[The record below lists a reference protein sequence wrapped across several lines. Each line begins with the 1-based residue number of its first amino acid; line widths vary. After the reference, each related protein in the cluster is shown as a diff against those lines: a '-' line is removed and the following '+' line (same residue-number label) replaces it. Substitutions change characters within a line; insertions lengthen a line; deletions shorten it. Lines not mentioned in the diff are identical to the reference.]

1 MTLAELQRDFR
12 DWLTHASPEAVQ
24 RLDPR
29 AGMGMTVYQN
39 NYRAQLV
46 GVLEASYPQLHAWLG
61 STLFLE
67 AAIRHIDSRPPHGWT
82 LDAYGADFE
91 ATLRGMLP
99 DNPDV
104 HELAWMEW
112 SLSESFVAP
121 DATTLSGDQLADID
135 WDLARLQLTPSLRQ
149 RAVTTNAVDLWF
161 ALQQETDVPESEM
174 LGAPGGVVTWRQ
186 GYTCQLKPID
196 PVEHDALLSLRDD
209 PRFSALCDA
218 LVARLGED
226 AGIAR
231 AGELLASWIAAGIV
245 TGVAGSPA

>member
-12 DWLTHASPEAVQ
+12 DWLTLASPEAAR
-24 RLDPR
+24 RLDPGV
-29 AGMGMTVYQN
+29 GMGMTVYQN

-67 AAIRHIDSRPPHGWT
+67 AAIRHIDSRPPHSWT
-82 LDAYGADFE
+82 LDAYGADFGI
-91 ATLRGMLP
+91 TLISMLP

-104 HELAWMEW
+104 HELAWIEW

-121 DATTLSGDQLADID
+121 DAMPLSSDQLADID
-135 WDLARLQLTPSLRQ
+135 WDTARLQLAPSLRQ
-149 RAVTTNAVDLWF
+149 RSVTTNAPDLWS
-161 ALQQETDVPESEM
+161 ALQQGTGAPESEM
-174 LGAPGGVVTWRQ
+174 LATPGGVVTWRQ
-186 GYTCQLKPID
+186 GYTCQLKQVD
-196 PVEHDALLSLRDD
+196 TVEHDALLLLRDD

-218 LVARLGED
+218 LVARLGEA

-231 AGELLASWIAAGIV
+231 AGELLASWISAGMV
-245 TGVAGSPA
+245 TGVI

>member
-12 DWLTHASPEAVQ
+12 DWLTQASPEAAQ

-29 AGMGMTVYQN
+29 AGRGMTVYQN

-61 STLFLE
+61 SALFLE
-67 AAIRHIDSRPPHGWT
+67 ATIRHIDSRPPHSWT

-91 ATLRGMLP
+91 TTLISMLP

-104 HELAWMEW
+104 HELAWIEW

-121 DATTLSGDQLADID
+121 DAATLSSDQLANVD
-135 WDLARLQLTPSLRQ
+135 WDTACLQLAPSLRQ
-149 RAVTTNAVDLWF
+149 RSVTTNAPDLWS
-161 ALQQETDVPESEM
+161 ALQQDTDAPESEM
-174 LGAPGGVVTWRQ
+174 LATPGGVVTWRQ
-186 GYTCQLKPID
+186 GYSCQLKQID
-196 PVEHDALLSLRDD
+196 TVEHDALLLLRDD
-209 PRFSALCDA
+209 SRFSALCDA
-218 LVARLGED
+218 LVARLGEE

-231 AGELLASWIAAGIV
+231 AGELLASWISAGIV
-245 TGVAGSPA
+245 TDVG

>member
-12 DWLTHASPEAVQ
+12 DWLTRASPDAARRV
-24 RLDPR
+24 DPR

-46 GVLEASYPQLHAWLG
+46 SVLEASYPLLHAWLG

-82 LDAYGADFE
+82 LDAYGADFDD
-91 ATLRGMLP
+91 TLRGMLP

-104 HELAWMEW
+104 HELAWIEW

-121 DATTLSGDQLADID
+121 DATPLCSDQLADVD
-135 WDLARLQLTPSLRQ
+135 WDTARLQLAPSLRQ
-149 RAVTTNAVDLWF
+149 RSVTTNAPDLWST
-161 ALQQETDVPESEM
+161 LQQDAEVPESEM
-174 LGAPGGVVTWRQ
+174 LAVPGGVVTWRQ
-186 GYTCQLKPID
+186 GYTCQLKQID
-196 PVEHDALLSLRDD
+196 AVEHDALLLLRDD

-245 TGVAGSPA
+245 TGVS

>member
-1 MTLAELQRDFR
+1 MMLAELQRDFR
-12 DWLTHASPEAVQ
+12 DWLTQASPEAAQ

-29 AGMGMTVYQN
+29 AGIGMTVYQN
-39 NYRAQLV
+39 NYRSQLV

-61 STLFLE
+61 SSLFLE
-67 AAIRHIDSRPPHGWT
+67 AAIRHIDSRPPHSWT
-82 LDAYGADFE
+82 LDAYGADFD
-91 ATLRGMLP
+91 ATLIGMLP

-104 HELAWMEW
+104 HELAWIEW

-121 DATTLSGDQLADID
+121 DTTALSGDQLAEVD
-135 WDLARLQLTPSLRQ
+135 WDIARLRLTPSLRQ
-149 RAVTTNAVDLWF
+149 RSVTTNAADLWS

-174 LGAPGGVVTWRQ
+174 LDAPGGVVTWRQ
-186 GYTCQLKPID
+186 GYTCQLKETDAI
-196 PVEHDALLSLRDD
+196 EHEALLCLRDD

-231 AGELLASWIAAGIV
+231 AGELLAGWIAAGIV
-245 TGVAGSPA
+245 TGVN

>member
-12 DWLTHASPEAVQ
+12 DWLTQASPEAAH

-39 NYRAQLV
+39 NYRSQLV

-61 STLFLE
+61 SSLFLE
-67 AAIRHIDSRPPHGWT
+67 AAIRHIDSRPPHNWT

-91 ATLRGMLP
+91 VTLTSMLP

-104 HELAWMEW
+104 HELAWIEW
-112 SLSESFVAP
+112 SLSESFVAA
-121 DATTLSGDQLADID
+121 DAATLSSDQLAEVD
-135 WDLARLQLTPSLRQ
+135 WDIARLQLAPSLRQ
-149 RAVTTNAVDLWF
+149 RSMTTNAADLWS
-161 ALQQETDVPESEM
+161 ALQQETAVPESEM

-186 GYTCQLKPID
+186 GYVCQLKHID
-196 PVEHDALLSLRDD
+196 ATEHEALLWLRDD

-218 LVARLGED
+218 LVTRLGEG

-231 AGELLASWIAAGIV
+231 AGELLASWISAGIV
-245 TGVAGSPA
+245 TGVA

>member
-12 DWLTHASPEAVQ
+12 DWLTQASPDAAR

-29 AGMGMTVYQN
+29 AGVGMTVYQN

-67 AAIRHIDSRPPHGWT
+67 AAIRHIDSRPPHTWT

-91 ATLRGMLP
+91 ATLCRMLP

-104 HELAWMEW
+104 HELAWIEW

-121 DATTLSGDQLADID
+121 DASTLSSDQWADVD
-135 WDLARLQLTPSLRQ
+135 WDIARLQLAPSLRQ
-149 RAVTTNAVDLWF
+149 RSVTTNAPELWS
-161 ALQQETDVPESEM
+161 ALQQDAEVPESDM
-174 LGAPGGVVTWRQ
+174 LAMPGGVVTWRQ

-196 PVEHDALLSLRDD
+196 ASEHEALLSLRDE
-209 PRFSALCDA
+209 PRFSVLCDA
-218 LVARLGED
+218 LVGRLGED

-245 TGVAGSPA
+245 TGVG